1 MSDATFEAEPPKKKS
16 KWGCIL
22 GGCLGV
28 VVIGAIGMGVAGFI
42 GWRMLAGQVEKYTS
56 DTPREL
62 PVVEYSDEQM
72 QELQAKLD
80 RIKNASQNGEV
91 AEPLVLTADD
101 INALLAKEEDFRGR
115 VAVRIENGQ
124 FVADVSI
131 PTDKIPG
138 GKGRFFNGSATA
150 NASLRNGRLDVNIDQ
165 ASVNGEPVPE
175 QYMAG
180 IRAENIAK
188 DLNKEEKVTEVLELF
203 ESGEIDGDKVI
214 LTPAGST
221 GMLESSNEPELITP

>member
-1 MSDATFEAEPPKKKS
+1 MSDATFAAEPPKKKS

-28 VVIGAIGMGVAGFI
+28 IVIGLIGMGVAGFV
-42 GWRMLAGQVEKYTS
+42 GWRMIAGQVEKYTS
-56 DTPREL
+56 DTAREL

-72 QELQAKLD
+72 QSLQAKLD
-80 RIKNASQNGEV
+80 QIKNASENGEV
-91 AEPLVLTADD
+91 AEPIILTADD

-150 NASLRNGRLDVNIDQ
+150 DASIRNGRLDVHIDQ

-175 QYMAG
+175 QVMAG
-180 IRAENIAK
+180 VRAENLAK
-188 DLNKEEKVTEVLELF
+188 EINKEEKVTDVLKLF
-203 ESGEIDGDKVI
+203 ESGEIEGDKVV
-214 LTPAGST
+214 LTPAGSS
-221 GMLESSNEPELITP
+221 GMLESSEEPELITP